1 MHTTAGVGY
10 SKFVEFFRSC
20 LTFLVPSLPLFA
32 TSVRSLVFLSLCKN
46 LFPKAD
52 PIKCERLYQQTQKSF
67 IHSFISTLHS
77 IIIIIIIIIIVIMV
91 VSPHCCL
98 VLLYCCCVCCAVVV
112 FVVQLQLFSG
122 EEASQAGL
130 TQCRLDVL

>member
-1 MHTTAGVGY
+1 MHTTTGVGY
-10 SKFVEFFRSC
+10 SKFVESFRSSP
-20 LTFLVPSLPLFA
+20 FLCHPCHSLQHQSDRLASFPYAKTLFQKQIQ
-32 TSVRSLVFLSLCKN
+32 SNVRDYISKPRN
-46 LFPKAD
+46 H
-52 PIKCERLYQQTQKSF
+52 SF

-77 IIIIIIIIIIVIMV
+77 IIIIIIIVIMV